1 MENVV
6 NFEQTKDHAKEI
18 IYFNDGR
25 MAAKNESTI
34 YVVIKNVFI
43 ICIIAIL
50 VLSLLFGESIFSE
63 ISIPMWVCIF
73 IVVGYLIKN
82 GGHERVECPAQLH
95 FYENMSV
102 LWQQCD
108 VSS

>member
-6 NFEQTKDHAKEI
+6 NFEQNKDHAKEI

-50 VLSLLFGESIFSE
+50 VLSLLFGESIFQRYQFL
-63 ISIPMWVCIF
+63 C
-73 IVVGYLIKN
+73 GYASLLLLDI
-82 GGHERVECPAQLH
+82 
-95 FYENMSV
+95 
-102 LWQQCD
+102 
-108 VSS
+108 

>member
-50 VLSLLFGESIFSE
+50 VLSLLFGESIFFRDINSYVG
-63 ISIPMWVCIF
+63 MHLYCCWIF
-73 IVVGYLIKN
+73 DKK
-82 GGHERVECPAQLH
+82 
-95 FYENMSV
+95 
-102 LWQQCD
+102 WWT
-108 VSS
+108 

>member
-43 ICIIAIL
+43 NGSHAI
-50 VLSLLFGESIFSE
+50 
-63 ISIPMWVCIF
+63 
-73 IVVGYLIKN
+73 
-82 GGHERVECPAQLH
+82 
-95 FYENMSV
+95 
-102 LWQQCD
+102 
-108 VSS
+108 

>member
-1 MENVV
+1 MENIV
-6 NFEQTKDHAKEI
+6 NFVQTKDHAKEI

-95 FYENMSV
+95 FYEEYR
-102 LWQQCD
+102 D
-108 VSS
+108 

>member
-34 YVVIKNVFI
+34 YVVIKNVFKI
-43 ICIIAIL
+43 IYIFLTIFLYLLKCPQSLIL
-50 VLSLLFGESIFSE
+50 SALRAFCFCGKPHISRSIFLYFRYQAWLKS
-63 ISIPMWVCIF
+63 W
-73 IVVGYLIKN
+73 
-82 GGHERVECPAQLH
+82 
-95 FYENMSV
+95 
-102 LWQQCD
+102 
-108 VSS
+108 